1 MTSLCLP
8 ALIDADAA
16 VRFFGRPRF
25 GNGFGLF
32 AQKAVLAVQDDPG
45 TRTLPFIERLWLP
58 SFAVR
63 VHATSPTKREQS
75 VWTAVEGI
83 NGEFSL
89 LECDEELAE
98 RELDGD
104 VFPAMIDETRVAA
117 LARKG
122 AMLYILRQRG
132 LLNKPVVDAVEE
144 IRPYHYPVWVCYYR
158 RRGVFLDVMAQ
169 DARTGRS
176 GGPKM
181 RISVLHALVA
191 RKKELREA
199 AEEQA
204 NAQTV

>member
-8 ALIDADAA
+8 VVVSAEDA
-16 VRFFGRPRF
+16 VRFFGRPRLGNCF
-25 GNGFGLF
+25 GRF
-32 AQKAVLAVQDDPG
+32 AQRAGIALRDDPA
-45 TRTLPFIERLWLP
+45 TRVLPFIERLWLP

-63 VHATSPTKREQS
+63 VHATSPKAERS

-89 LECDEELAE
+89 LECDEELDE
-98 RELDGD
+98 RALDGD
-104 VFPAMIDETRVAA
+104 VFPATIDETRAAA

-132 LLNKPVVDAVEE
+132 LINKPIVDGIEE

-158 RRGVFLDVMAQ
+158 RRASLDVMVQ

-191 RKKELREA
+191 RKKEFRNA
-199 AEEQA
+199 ASRQA
-204 NAQTV
+204 DSLPG

>member
-1 MTSLCLP
+1 MTSLSLP
-8 ALIDADAA
+8 ALINAEAA
-16 VRFFGRPRF
+16 ARFFAGPRL

-32 AQKAVLAVQDDPG
+32 AQKAVVAVGDDPA
-45 TRTLPFIERLWLP
+45 TRVMPFIERLWLP

-63 VHATSPTKREQS
+63 VHATSPRREQS

-89 LECDEELAE
+89 LECNNELAE

-104 VFPAMIDETRVAA
+104 VFPAMIDPARVAA

-122 AMLYILRQRG
+122 AMHYVLIQRG
-132 LLNKPVVDAVEE
+132 LINKPVVDGVEE
-144 IRPYHYPVWVCYYR
+144 IRPYHYPVWACYYR
-158 RRGVFLDVMAQ
+158 RRGVFLDVMVQ
-169 DARTGRS
+169 DARTGKS

-191 RKKELREA
+191 RKKELRGA
-199 AEEQA
+199 ANRQTGAQA
-204 NAQTV
+204 G